1 MDHPITQL
9 DCSLHLQDGQRAFTL
24 EAQLQLWA
32 GELLVLSG
40 PSGSG
45 KTTILRILAGLEKRA
60 QGRLEFQGEV
70 WQDTAK
76 GVFWAPQQRSI
87 GVVFQDYALFP
98 NMRVEQNLRFAL
110 AKNENNSWVAEL
122 LEVMDLGELKNAYPR
137 ELSGGQ
143 QQRVAL
149 ARALVRRP
157 KLLLLDEPLSALD
170 ATMRDHLQRF
180 IREIHERYQLTTLLI
195 SHHAEEIQRLADR
208 VICLEKGKMV
218 EEYKPVLEET
228 ALILRA
234 IWLGVQDGTMR
245 IRLGENELQSPQNA
259 EKVDCQIGQE
269 VWVKLYTA
277 QRFEIID
284 PNCVSEKNNR

>member
-1 MDHPITQL
+1 MDYPIAQL
-9 DCSLHLQDGQRAFTL
+9 DCTLHLQDGQRAFVL
-24 EAQLQLWA
+24 EAQLQLLA
-32 GELLVLSG
+32 GELLALSG

-45 KTTILRILAGLEKRA
+45 KTTLLRILAGLEKRA
-60 QGRLEFQGEV
+60 HGCLEFQGEV
-70 WQDTAK
+70 WQDTTK
-76 GVFWAPQQRSI
+76 GVFWVPQQRSI

-110 AKNENNSWVAEL
+110 AKNEGDSFVREL
-122 LEVMDLGELKNAYPR
+122 LEVMDLWELKNAYPR

-170 ATMRDHLQRF
+170 TSMRDHLQRF

-208 VICLEKGKMV
+208 VLCLEKGKIV
-218 EEYKPVLEET
+218 EEYKPTLEEPG
-228 ALILRA
+228 LVLKA
-234 IWLGVQDGTMR
+234 IWLGVQGGKMR
-245 IRLGENELQSPQNA
+245 IKLGENELQCAINNPQ
-259 EKVDCQIGQE
+259 VDYTIGQE
-269 VWVKLYTA
+269 VEVKLYSA
-277 QRFEIID
+277 QRFEIVA
-284 PNCVSEKNNR
+284 P

>member
-1 MDHPITQL
+1 MDHPIAQL
-9 DCSLHLQDGQRAFTL
+9 DCSLHLQDGQRAFAL

-32 GELLVLSG
+32 GELLALSG

-60 QGRLEFQGEV
+60 HGRLEFQGEL

-76 GVFWAPQQRSI
+76 GVFLVPQQRSI

-110 AKNENNSWVAEL
+110 AKNEDDSFVAEL
-122 LEVMDLGELKNAYPR
+122 LEVMDLRELKNAYPR

-180 IREIHERYQLTTLLI
+180 IREIHERYRLTTLLI
-195 SHHAEEIQRLADR
+195 SHHPEEIQRLADR
-208 VICLEKGKMV
+208 VLCLEKGKIV
-218 EEYKPVLEET
+218 EEYKPAQEEL

-234 IWLGVQDGTMR
+234 IWLGVQDGKMR
-245 IRLGENELQSPQNA
+245 IRLGENELQSRQNN
-259 EKVDCQIGQE
+259 EEVDHQIGQE

-277 QRFEIID
+277 QRFEIVD
-284 PNCVSEKNNR
+284 PN

>member
-1 MDHPITQL
+1 MDHPIAQL
-9 DCSLHLQDGQRAFTL
+9 DCSLHLQDGQRAFAL

-32 GELLVLSG
+32 GELLALSG

-60 QGRLEFQGEV
+60 QGRLEFQGEL

-76 GVFWAPQQRSI
+76 GVFLVPQQRSI

-110 AKNENNSWVAEL
+110 AKNEDDSFVAEL
-122 LEVMDLGELKNAYPR
+122 LEVMDLRELKNAYPR

-170 ATMRDHLQRF
+170 TTMRDHLQHF
-180 IREIHERYQLTTLLI
+180 IREIHERYRLTTLLI
-195 SHHAEEIQRLADR
+195 SHHPEEIQRLADR
-208 VICLEKGKMV
+208 VLCLEKGKIV
-218 EEYKPVLEET
+218 EEYRPAQEEP

-234 IWLGVQDGTMR
+234 IWLGVQDGKMR
-245 IRLGENELQSPQNA
+245 IRLGENELQSRQNN
-259 EKVDCQIGQE
+259 EEVDHQIGQE

-277 QRFEIID
+277 QCFEIVD
-284 PNCVSEKNNR
+284 PT

>member
-1 MDHPITQL
+1 MDHPIAQL
-9 DCSLHLQDGQRAFTL
+9 DCSLHLQDGQRAFAL

-32 GELLVLSG
+32 GELLALSG

-60 QGRLEFQGEV
+60 HGRLEFQGEL

-76 GVFWAPQQRSI
+76 GVFLVPQQRSI

-110 AKNENNSWVAEL
+110 AKNEDDSFVAEL
-122 LEVMDLGELKNAYPR
+122 LEVMDLRELKNAYPR

-180 IREIHERYQLTTLLI
+180 IREIHERYRLTTLLI
-195 SHHAEEIQRLADR
+195 SHHPEEIQRLADR
-208 VICLEKGKMV
+208 VLCLEKGKIV
-218 EEYKPVLEET
+218 EEYKPAQEEL

-234 IWLGVQDGTMR
+234 IWLGVQDGKMR
-245 IRLGENELQSPQNA
+245 IRLGENELQSRQNN
-259 EKVDCQIGQE
+259 EEVDHQIGQE

-277 QRFEIID
+277 QRFEIVD
-284 PNCVSEKNNR
+284 PT

>member
-1 MDHPITQL
+1 MDHPIAQL
-9 DCSLHLQDGQRAFTL
+9 DCSLHLQDGQRAFAL

-32 GELLVLSG
+32 GELLALSG

-60 QGRLEFQGEV
+60 QGRLEFQGEL

-76 GVFWAPQQRSI
+76 GVFLVPQQRSI

-110 AKNENNSWVAEL
+110 AKNEDDSFVAEL
-122 LEVMDLGELKNAYPR
+122 LEVMDLRELKNAYPR

-180 IREIHERYQLTTLLI
+180 IREIHERYRLTTLLI
-195 SHHAEEIQRLADR
+195 SHHPEEIQRLADR
-208 VICLEKGKMV
+208 VLCLEKGKIV
-218 EEYKPVLEET
+218 EEYRPAQEEP

-234 IWLGVQDGTMR
+234 IWLGVQDGKMR
-245 IRLGENELQSPQNA
+245 IRLGENELQSRQNN
-259 EKVDCQIGQE
+259 EEVDHQIGQE

-277 QRFEIID
+277 QRFEIVD
-284 PNCVSEKNNR
+284 PN

>member
-1 MDHPITQL
+1 MDYPIAQL
-9 DCSLHLQDGQRAFTL
+9 DCTLHLQDGQRAFAL

-32 GELLVLSG
+32 GELLALSG

-45 KTTILRILAGLEKRA
+45 KTTLLRILAGLEKRA
-60 QGRLEFQGEV
+60 QGRLEFQGEL

-110 AKNENNSWVAEL
+110 AKNEDDSFIAEL
-122 LEVMDLGELKNAYPR
+122 MEVVDLQGLKNAYPR

-170 ATMRDHLQRF
+170 ATMRDHLQGF

-208 VICLEKGKMV
+208 VLCLEKGKIV
-218 EEYKPVLEET
+218 EEYKPAQEEP

-234 IWLGVQDGTMR
+234 IWLGVQDGKMR
-245 IRLGENELQSPQNA
+245 IRLGENELQSRQNN
-259 EKVDCQIGQE
+259 EEMDHQIGQE

-277 QRFEIID
+277 QHFEIVD
-284 PNCVSEKNNR
+284 PNCISEKINR

>member
-1 MDHPITQL
+1 MDYPIAQL
-9 DCSLHLQDGQRAFTL
+9 DCSLHLQDGQRAFAL
-24 EAQLQLWA
+24 EAQLQLLA
-32 GELLVLSG
+32 GELLALSG

-45 KTTILRILAGLEKRA
+45 KTTLLRILAGLEKRA
-60 QGRLEFQGEV
+60 HGRLEFQGEV

-76 GVFWAPQQRSI
+76 GIFLLPQLRSI

-110 AKNENNSWVAEL
+110 AKHEDDSFVAEL
-122 LEVMDLGELKNAYPR
+122 LEVMDLQEFKNAYPR

-170 ATMRDHLQRF
+170 TTMRDHLQRF

-208 VICLEKGKMV
+208 VLCLEKGKIV
-218 EEYKPVLEET
+218 EEYKPALEEPG
-228 ALILRA
+228 LLLKA
-234 IWLGVQDGTMR
+234 IWLGIQGGKMR
-245 IRLGENELQSPQNA
+245 IKLGENELQCVVNNPQ
-259 EKVDCQIGQE
+259 VDYTIGQE
-269 VWVKLYTA
+269 VEVKLYSA
-277 QRFEIID
+277 QHFEIVV
-284 PNCVSEKNNR
+284 P